1 MLSMVFP
8 SVAHQS
14 LKHICLTSLHRVR
27 LRKQRLKWLPLL
39 LSKTQLSAVCSVIL
53 RCPDMYADY
62 SYYTDSW
69 AGTLIPA
76 QEFNSYARKAERLI
90 NYIVSGGVKEVT
102 EPVKNAVCA
111 AAEAA
116 YELRKSVENIP
127 QGIKSENTD
136 GYSVTYKD
144 YNIDELT
151 DMERRAMFNAIRQE
165 LYNTGLLYQGVR

>member
-1 MLSMVFP
+1 
-8 SVAHQS
+8 
-14 LKHICLTSLHRVR
+14 
-27 LRKQRLKWLPLL
+27 
-39 LSKTQLSAVCSVIL
+39 
-53 RCPDMYADY
+53 MYADY

-69 AGTLIPA
+69 AGSLIPA

-116 YELRKSVENIP
+116 YELRQSVANIP

-144 YNIDELT
+144 YNPDELT
-151 DMERRAMFNAIRQE
+151 DRERRAMFNAIRQE

>member
-1 MLSMVFP
+1 MF
-8 SVAHQS
+8 AN
-14 LKHICLTSLHRVR
+14 
-27 LRKQRLKWLPLL
+27 
-39 LSKTQLSAVCSVIL
+39 
-53 RCPDMYADY
+53 Y

-116 YELRKSVENIP
+116 YELRKSIENIP

-136 GYSVTYKD
+136 GYNVTYKD
-144 YNIDELT
+144 YNADDLADREK
-151 DMERRAMFNAIRQE
+151 RAMFKAIRQE

>member
-1 MLSMVFP
+1 MF
-8 SVAHQS
+8 
-14 LKHICLTSLHRVR
+14 
-27 LRKQRLKWLPLL
+27 
-39 LSKTQLSAVCSVIL
+39 
-53 RCPDMYADY
+53 ADY

-69 AGTLIPA
+69 AGTLIPV

>member
-1 MLSMVFP
+1 
-8 SVAHQS
+8 
-14 LKHICLTSLHRVR
+14 
-27 LRKQRLKWLPLL
+27 
-39 LSKTQLSAVCSVIL
+39 
-53 RCPDMYADY
+53 MYADY

-76 QEFNSYARKAERLI
+76 QEFNRYARKAERLI
-90 NYIVSGGVKEVT
+90 NYIIGVQEVT
-102 EPVKNAVCA
+102 EPIKNAVCA

-116 YELRKSVENIP
+116 YELRQSVANIP

-144 YNIDELT
+144 YHPDELT
-151 DMERRAMFNAIRQE
+151 DRERRAMFIAIRQE

>member
-1 MLSMVFP
+1 
-8 SVAHQS
+8 
-14 LKHICLTSLHRVR
+14 
-27 LRKQRLKWLPLL
+27 
-39 LSKTQLSAVCSVIL
+39 
-53 RCPDMYADY
+53 MYADY

-76 QEFNSYARKAERLI
+76 QEFNSFARKAERLI
-90 NYIVSGGVKEVT
+90 NYIVLGGVQEVT
-102 EPVKNAVCA
+102 EPIKNAVCA

-116 YELRKSVENIP
+116 YELRQSVANIP

-144 YNIDELT
+144 YTPDALADREK
-151 DMERRAMFNAIRQE
+151 RAMFKAIRQE